1 MAWRNL
7 RRHRAGSVINI
18 VGLAIGMGVAMLI
31 GLWVWDEWTFDHYD
45 PDYKRVAQ
53 VMQNQSFNGD
63 VQTQQTIPIP
73 LGEELRL
80 HYGKY
85 FKYVA
90 LSSWSKDVV
99 VEVGEKKLI
108 TTGNYTEADAPK
120 ILGVTMVEGSMDK
133 IKDPTS
139 IIISQWLATALF
151 GKTDPL
157 NRVIKLNDTAN
168 FTVVGIYHDLPRN
181 SMLGQN
187 EVDLFAPWAY
197 YLHGISERRRTNWG
211 NNFNLCFVELADNVD
226 MTAVSRDIRDVK
238 WRNANAKERAFKPE
252 LFLHPMSKWHLYGE
266 FGNGRNTG
274 GRIQYVWM
282 FGIIGLF
289 VLLLAC
295 INFMNLSTARSAN
308 RAKEVGI
315 RKAVGSLR
323 RQLVMQ
329 FYTESL
335 LYASLAFL
343 LALLAVKLAMPY
355 FNRLSGKEITILW
368 GRPAFWAAGLTFTVL
383 TGLIAGSYPAL
394 YLSSFRPVKVLK
406 GVFKTGRFAAVPRR
420 VLVVLQFTV
429 SVVLIIG
436 TIVVFRQIQYAKDRP
451 VGYSGEG
458 LINAYMPSPALHDH
472 FGALR
477 ADLLRSGMVSEVAES
492 TDPAWSSDDN
502 TSDVSWQGM
511 DAHMVSDFA
520 DIGVSATYGRTI
532 GWQFVA
538 GRDFEPGMAT
548 DSGAVVL
555 NEAAVKYMGL
565 RHPVGQTIRFRDSA
579 RIVIGV
585 IRDMVMNSPFD
596 PVKQTVYY
604 LRDARDVLNIR
615 ISPDKGAHEAME
627 VIKTVCKTYEPGTP
641 ISFHFVS
648 DVYAEKFRDEERIGT
663 LAGFFA
669 VLAIFISC
677 LGLFGMASYMA
688 EQRVKEI
695 GVRKV
700 LGATVV
706 DLWGLLSKEFVYLV
720 GLSFV
725 IAVPVAYYFMHAWLQ
740 HYTYRTSLSW
750 WLFGGAGLAAM
761 VIALLTVSY
770 HGVRAARANPGKA
783 LRSEG

>member
-7 RRHRAGSVINI
+7 RKHRANSVINI

-31 GLWVWDEWTFDHYD
+31 GLWVWDELTFDHYD
-45 PDYKRVAQ
+45 PDYKRVAL
-53 VMQNQSFNGD
+53 VMQNQTFNGD
-63 VQTQQTIPIP
+63 VQTQQAIPIP

-99 VEVGEKKLI
+99 VEVGDKKLV

-120 ILGVTMVEGSMDK
+120 ILGVTMVEGSMNK
-133 IKDPTS
+133 VKDPTS

-151 GKTDPL
+151 GKADPL
-157 NRVIKLNDTAN
+157 NRVVKLNDTAN
-168 FTVVGIYHDLPRN
+168 FTVVGVYHDLPRN
-181 SMLGQN
+181 SMLGQIQ
-187 EVDLFAPWAY
+187 VDLFAPWAY
-197 YLHGISERRRTNWG
+197 YLHGISEGRQTSWG
-211 NNFNLCFVELADNVD
+211 NNFNQCFVELADNVD
-226 MTAVSRDIRDVK
+226 MTTVSREIRDVK
-238 WRNANAKERAFKPE
+238 WRAGNEKVRAFKPE
-252 LFLHPMSKWHLYGE
+252 MFLNPMGKWHLYSE
-266 FGNGRNTG
+266 FANGKNTG

-295 INFMNLSTARSAN
+295 INFMNLQTAQSAK

-323 RQLVMQ
+323 RQLIGQ

-343 LALLAVKLAMPY
+343 LALVAVKLVMPY
-355 FNRLSGKEITILW
+355 FNELSGKEITILW
-368 GRPAFWAAGLTFTVL
+368 DRPAFWAAGLTFTVL

-436 TIVVFRQIQYAKDRP
+436 TVVVFRQIQYAKDRP

-458 LINAYMPSPALHDH
+458 LINAFSPSPALHDH

-492 TDPAWSSDDN
+492 TNAAWASDDN

-511 DAHMVSDFA
+511 DASMVADFA

-538 GRDFEPGMAT
+538 GRDFEPGMAA

-555 NEAAVKYMGL
+555 NEAAVKYIGL
-565 RHPVGQTIRFRDSA
+565 QHPVGQTIRFRDSA

-596 PVKQTVYY
+596 PVKQTIYY

-615 ISPDKGAHEAME
+615 INPAKGAHEAME
-627 VIKTVCKTYEPGTP
+627 VIKTVCKTYEPGTA

-648 DVYAEKFRDEERIGT
+648 DVYADKFRDEERVGT
-663 LAGFFA
+663 LACFFA
-669 VLAIFISC
+669 VLAVFISC

-725 IAVPVAYYFMHAWLQ
+725 IATPAAYYFMHRWLQ
-740 HYTYRTSLSW
+740 HYTYRTNLAW
-750 WLFGGAGLAAM
+750 WLFGGAGLGALA
-761 VIALLTVSY
+761 IALLTVSW
-770 HGVRAARANPGKA
+770 HGVRAARANPVKA
-783 LRSEG
+783 LRSE